1 MNEDKATP
9 RPWTLA
15 GEYMVSMGKRP
26 IASTDVYNSNQDTMR
41 HREENQANAQLIVRA
56 VNNHEALVEA
66 LRKITERYKPI
77 GATREETLTEIR
89 NIARDALKK
98 AGEL

>member
-1 MNEDKATP
+1 MSEDKATP

-15 GEYMVSMGKRP
+15 GEYMVGMGKRP
-26 IASTDVYNSNQDTMR
+26 VASTDVYNSNQDTMR

-66 LRKITERYKPI
+66 LRMIDKLYHSED
-77 GATREETLTEIR
+77 GAGA
-89 NIARDALKK
+89 IARAALKK
-98 AGEL
+98 AGDL